1 MSATCLAP
9 VRQLIRTRELP
20 RWFVLVHAIER
31 VAAGGLLLLL
41 APVFVLLALLIWA
54 ISRRPPLVAHLRVGQ
69 DGRPLWVLKFRT
81 MWGGGEASRGL
92 RNLRFVE
99 HIAERAC
106 PVKSADDP
114 RVTSRFAQFCRRHS
128 IDELPQ
134 LIHVARG
141 QMSLVGP
148 RPITAAELQ
157 EHYGPYATEILASR
171 PGLTGL
177 WQIMGRN
184 RLSYRQR
191 LRLDLFLVRHCCARL
206 YLRVFLRS
214 IPRVLSGKD
223 AW

>member
-9 VRQLIRTRELP
+9 VRQIIRTSDTP
-20 RWFVLVHAIER
+20 RWFVLVHATER
-31 VAAGGLLLLL
+31 VAAGAVLLLL
-41 APVFVLLALLIWA
+41 APFLIALALLIWA
-54 ISRRPPLVAHLRVGQ
+54 ISWRPPLVAHLRVGQ

-81 MWGGGEASRGL
+81 MWGRGWGGGL
-92 RNLRFVE
+92 RNLRLVE
-99 HIAERAC
+99 YITERAC
-106 PVKSADDP
+106 PAKSAADP
-114 RVTSRFAQFCRRHS
+114 RVTSRFAQFLRRHS

-148 RPITAAELQ
+148 RPITAVELQ
-157 EHYGPYATEILASR
+157 EHYGEYAAEILAAR

-191 LRLDLFLVRHCCARL
+191 LRLDLFLVRHCRARL